1 MNNHLFVLCLT
12 HRLVLSAFFLPD
24 SALWGKIE
32 SASPEQAMQT
42 TTEEAGEQTELLNIT
57 EQHGSACRSVC
68 GPGQQLAKRDEQLER
83 VQLIFSLITLS
94 IKLSDETTCF

>member
-1 MNNHLFVLCLT
+1 M
-12 HRLVLSAFFLPD
+12 LSAFFLPD

-57 EQHGSACRSVC
+57 DRAARFGLQVSVWTWAAAC
-68 GPGQQLAKRDEQLER
+68 
-83 VQLIFSLITLS
+83 
-94 IKLSDETTCF
+94 